1 MTRGESSLDQRL
13 VESREIFRPS
23 IRQATSCA
31 SSGSTGHLPTA
42 IKNAVPY
49 RSDFLVTGERVAMRI
64 SPIAPDQL
72 RRLKR
77 DFLGCHPGQ
86 AVPVAYQDHGRVAV
100 AVTARGARCR
110 RAAPH
115 VDVRQRNRP
124 PI

>member
-1 MTRGESSLDQRL
+1 
-13 VESREIFRPS
+13 
-23 IRQATSCA
+23 
-31 SSGSTGHLPTA
+31 
-42 IKNAVPY
+42 
-49 RSDFLVTGERVAMRI
+49 MRI

-115 VDVRQRNRP
+115 VDVRQRIVRLSDRMERLLRLLPNAVGGAPLTER
-124 PI
+124 